1 MAIRRRGLAAPPPPA
16 CTLCARGEGCYIC
29 GKCLEGHCVC
39 PGGGRARR
47 LRCLESRACA
57 CVVSDPTVMRCAL
70 CRGCRQPP
78 DRLSH
83 CHCVEHEK
91 LWKILRDDDGG
102 ADGSRAVDAS
112 CSCFLL
118 HPLQSTEASTA
129 ARNAKCER
137 AKRLARARRIAG
149 FPSIDSLYRRKVSTV
164 SIGSDDEDECD
175 EIDDA
180 DEVVRFLPRSMA
192 RSVLGQKLR
201 EPTVPQL
208 HNEGSSMRE
217 SLEART
223 QAFVASRMAVH

>member
-1 MAIRRRGLAAPPPPA
+1 MPGRALRLSRRR
-16 CTLCARGEGCYIC
+16 
-29 GKCLEGHCVC
+29 
-39 PGGGRARR
+39 
-47 LRCLESRACA
+47 SRAKA
-57 CVVSDPTVMRCAL
+57 AVPRVAR
-70 CRGCRQPP
+70 
-78 DRLSH
+78 
-83 CHCVEHEK
+83 
-91 LWKILRDDDGG
+91 ILRDDGGG

-118 HPLQSTEASTA
+118 RPLQSTEASTA

-208 HNEGSSMRE
+208 RSEGSSMRE

-223 QAFVASRMAVH
+223 QAFVASRMAVSSVAMQVEMERAIVNASFRIGK